1 MKWLGVTRAKRFSP
15 GMADKDLAIM
25 KAVADLLVAEG
36 SQMKLCTEEK
46 FETETDLDRWREVD
60 GVFTMLRGE
69 KALEQLQR
77 LELKGIPVLNPT
89 AGIRNA
95 ERKNITR
102 LMMEHGIPMPQTWRV
117 DETQMPDCSFPCWLK
132 RADGWAQ
139 KRKDVAFAESRE
151 QLLAAAI
158 EMRRGNPGC
167 SMTVS
172 EHLQGDL
179 VKFYGVEGT
188 SFFSWRYPDPSNTKF
203 GFEKL
208 NGAPQRFLFDE
219 ASLKRTC
226 DALANV
232 SHILV
237 YGGDCIVDAQGC
249 FRIIDFNDWPSF
261 SSCRQEAACAIVKR
275 MLLFLG

>member
-15 GMADKDLAIM
+15 GMADKDLSIM
-25 KAVADLLVAEG
+25 KAVADLLEAEG
-36 SQMKLCTEEK
+36 SQMELCTEEN
-46 FETETDLDRWREVD
+46 FETETGLDRWREVD
-60 GVFTMLRGE
+60 GVFTMRRGE

-102 LMMEHGIPMPQTWRV
+102 LMIEHGIPMPQTWRV

-158 EMRRGNPGC
+158 EMRRGNIQTPATPSSDWRNSTGHHSVFC
-167 SMTVS
+167 STKHRSNVHVTHLRMSLIFWSMEVTALLMLKAVS
-172 EHLQGDL
+172 G
-179 VKFYGVEGT
+179 
-188 SFFSWRYPDPSNTKF
+188 
-203 GFEKL
+203 
-208 NGAPQRFLFDE
+208 
-219 ASLKRTC
+219 SLISTTGRVSRRAGRRRL
-226 DALANV
+226 AL
-232 SHILV
+232 
-237 YGGDCIVDAQGC
+237 
-249 FRIIDFNDWPSF
+249 
-261 SSCRQEAACAIVKR
+261 
-275 MLLFLG
+275 

>member
-15 GMADKDLAIM
+15 GMADKDLSIM
-25 KAVADLLVAEG
+25 KAVADLLEAEG
-36 SQMKLCTEEK
+36 SQMELCTEEN
-46 FETETDLDRWREVD
+46 FETETGLDRWREVD

-188 SFFSWRYPDPSNTKF
+188 SFFSWRYPDPGNTKF
-203 GFEKL
+203 GFL
-208 NGAPQRFLFDE
+208 TSCDAVCFVVFCSAMTTRYH
-219 ASLKRTC
+219 ASLVYIREGSM
-226 DALANV
+226 ANKTAARRRPWG
-232 SHILV
+232 LE
-237 YGGDCIVDAQGC
+237 
-249 FRIIDFNDWPSF
+249 N
-261 SSCRQEAACAIVKR
+261 CRC
-275 MLLFLG
+275 